1 MSGSQPPHRRSLWRR
16 LLDALRRWLDGFVTT
31 IMLVLIQL
39 YRWIL
44 SPFIGGQCRF
54 YPTCSIYAREAIK
67 LHGPWRGSVLA
78 AKRLGRCHPL
88 HPGGNDPVP
97 PK

>member
-1 MSGSQPPHRRSLWRR
+1 MSVSHPPHRRSLWRR

-67 LHGPWRGSVLA
+67 LHGPWRGSMLA
-78 AKRLGRCHPL
+78 AKRLSRCHPL